1 MVVALIGTMPH
12 RRPPRL
18 PTFDYRGAYRYFV
31 TCCTSGRRRV
41 FIEGDVVQLRVQQI
55 LHAGSFY
62 AVELRSNTGVLRFSN
77 CGKRGTTSES
87 CGAMRRPLRS
97 SPTFSTILSERVW
110 SRTPQTIRLD
120 GRSIGTRVRGRGFR
134 NQSALLQGHFTV
146 TDSIRAPSSTRSTTS
161 RPETTRAKTVYS

>member
-41 FIEGDVVQLRVQQI
+41 FIEGDVVQLLVQQI
-55 LHAGSFY
+55 LHAGAKHRF
-62 AVELRSNTGVLRFSN
+62 AVLAYVFMPDHLHLLVEGQTTDAKFRPFMRFLRRRTAIEYRRLTLLKLWQDGYYERVLR
-77 CGKRGTTSES
+77 K
-87 CGAMRRPLRS
+87 
-97 SPTFSTILSERVW
+97 
-110 SRTPQTIRLD
+110 D
-120 GRSIGTRVRGRGFR
+120 D
-134 NQSALLQGHFTV
+134 QSALLQGHFTV

>member
-1 MVVALIGTMPH
+1 MPH

-41 FIEGDVVQLRVQQI
+41 FIEGDVVQLLVQQI

-77 CGKRGTTSES
+77 CGRRGTTSES

-110 SRTPQTIRLD
+110 SRTPQTTRLD
-120 GRSIGTRVRGRGFR
+120 GRSIWRRVRGRGFR